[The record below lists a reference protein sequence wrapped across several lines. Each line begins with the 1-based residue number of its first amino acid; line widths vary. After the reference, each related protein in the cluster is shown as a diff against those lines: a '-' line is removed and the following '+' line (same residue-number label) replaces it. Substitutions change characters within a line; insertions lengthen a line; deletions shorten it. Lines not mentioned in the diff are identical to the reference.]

1 MTKIKILS
9 ISVHCFINWGG
20 GGGAGVTILILVL
33 YNFYV
38 FASLSCRDDSGFV
51 SCNLQVNY
59 YSAGYNQLGLL
70 LEDWLPNANLPSGS
84 RIVLLGVKNDNG
96 MLNRPLPS
104 CLLPQFQNESSCE
117 PIQMKMTLI
126 CMKWT

>member
-1 MTKIKILS
+1 M
-9 ISVHCFINWGG
+9 F
-20 GGGAGVTILILVL
+20 
-33 YNFYV
+33 FP
-38 FASLSCRDDSGFV
+38 SLSCRDDSRLV

-96 MLNRPLPS
+96 MLNRPFPS
-104 CLLPQFQNESSCE
+104 CLLPQFQTSPRAN
-117 PIQMKMTLI
+117 PFK
-126 CMKWT
+126 